1 MPLIF
6 MGRLVK
12 KGKRTCIQ
20 NTSNGV
26 IGRCF
31 SKPTKAKKEL
41 KKAICHA
48 KQRAGKIKSCSFR

>member
-1 MPLIF
+1 